1 VAGPADRAQHR
12 GQHVEDDDEREG
24 TAAMTEMLLPADF
37 FGFQSLLPEE
47 EQKDL
52 LALREFL
59 AAEIKPR
66 VNAAWAAAEFPHDL
80 IPRIAEADIVGRSY
94 DWEGRPRA
102 SRLFTGFQAMELSRV
117 DPSMATFLGVHN
129 GLAMGSIMIL
139 GSEEQRQRWIPS
151 MMRLET
157 IGAFGLTEPEGGSD
171 VARGMRTTARRD
183 GDSWVLNGAKRWIGN
198 GTFADVVVVFARDV
212 DDDQVKTF
220 VVEKG
225 TPGFTA
231 TKIEDKFSLRT
242 VQNADLAF
250 ADCRIPA
257 ANKLAD
263 GNSFK
268 DVNKV
273 LKVTRGGVAWS
284 GVGCQLGAYEVA
296 LAYAKERHQFGK
308 PIGGF
313 QLVQDLLARMLGNV
327 TASLGMTVRLS
338 QLQETDDLRD
348 DQASLAKSYVTARG
362 RETVAWARELFG
374 GNGIVLD
381 HDVIR
386 FFADAEALYSYEGT
400 RQMNTLIVGRSITG
414 LSAFT

>member
-1 VAGPADRAQHR
+1 MRTWAQHR
-12 GQHVEDDDEREG
+12 GHVDDDEREG
-24 TAAMTEMLLPADF
+24 IAAMTEQLLPADF
-37 FGFQSLLPEE
+37 LGYQSLLPDE
-47 EQKDL
+47 EQKEL

-59 AAEIKPR
+59 ASEVRPR
-66 VNAAWAAAEFPHDL
+66 VNAAWAAAEFPMDL
-80 IPRIAEADIVGRSY
+80 VPRFAAADIVGRSY

-102 SRLFTGFQAMELSRV
+102 SRLFTGFQAMELARV
-117 DPSMATFLGVHN
+117 DPSMATFIGVHG
-129 GLAMGSIMIL
+129 GLAMGSIMVL

-157 IGAFGLTEPEGGSD
+157 IGAFALTEPEGGSD

-212 DDDQVKTF
+212 ADDQVKTF

-225 TPGFTA
+225 TAGFA
-231 TKIEDKFSLRT
+231 ASKIEDKIALRT
-242 VQNADLAF
+242 VQNADLTF
-250 ADCRIPA
+250 SDCRIPA
-257 ANKLAD
+257 ADKLEG
-263 GNSFK
+263 GNSFR

-284 GVGCQLGAYEVA
+284 GVGCQLGAYEAAV
-296 LAYAKERHQFGK
+296 AYAGERVQFGK
-308 PIGGF
+308 PIGSF

-327 TASLGMTVRLS
+327 TASLGMTVRIS
-338 QLQETDDLRD
+338 QLQERDELRD
-348 DQASLAKSYVTARG
+348 EQAALAKSYVTGRG
-362 RETVAWARELFG
+362 RETVAMAREVFG

-386 FFADAEALYSYEGT
+386 FFTDAEALYSYEGT
-400 RQMNTLIVGRSITG
+400 REMNTLIVGRAITG
-414 LSAFT
+414 ISAFH

>member
-1 VAGPADRAQHR
+1 
-12 GQHVEDDDEREG
+12 
-24 TAAMTEMLLPADF
+24 MTDLLLPADF
-37 FGFQSLLPEE
+37 FGFQSLLPDD
-47 EQKDL
+47 EQKEL
-52 LALREFL
+52 VALREFL
-59 AAEIKPR
+59 ESEVKPR

-80 IPRIAEADIVGRSY
+80 IPKFAEADIVGRAY
-94 DWEGRPRA
+94 DWDGRPRA
-102 SRLFTGFQAMELSRV
+102 SRLFTGFQALELSRV
-117 DPSMATFLGVHN
+117 DPSMATFIGVHQ
-129 GLAMGSIMIL
+129 GLAMGSIMVL
-139 GSEEQRQRWIPS
+139 GSKEQRQRWIPS
-151 MMRLET
+151 MMRMQT

-183 GDSWVLNGAKRWIGN
+183 GDSWVLDGAKRWIGN

-225 TPGFTA
+225 TPGFVA

-242 VQNADLAF
+242 VQNADLTF
-250 ADCRIPA
+250 TDCRIPA
-257 ANKLAD
+257 ENKLED
-263 GNSFK
+263 GNTFK

-296 LAYAKERHQFGK
+296 LAYAKEREQFGK
-308 PIGGF
+308 PIGSF
-313 QLVQDLLARMLGNV
+313 QLIQDLLARMLGNV
-327 TASLGMTVRLS
+327 TASLGMTVRVS
-338 QLQETDDLRD
+338 QLQEVDALRD
-348 DQASLAKSYVTARG
+348 DQAALAKSYVTARG

-374 GNGIVLD
+374 GNGIVLEN
-381 HDVIR
+381 DVIR

-414 LSAFT
+414 LSAFV